1 MEVPQTDG
9 TMRKTADLTSESD
22 MVTVVCGDNTYFI
35 PLNKLIDDSQFFARA
50 LDVPMVEKKERKVVI
65 KDIESSI
72 FEKVIKFITEGKFNF
87 NVETEAFEALE
98 AADRLDMEELKEEVC
113 NRIKDN
119 LDNENAK
126 AVLSLAERFSDKH
139 LLKAAFDF
147 MQENDIKLEKED
159 VVENPNLAMAFMEE
173 CRIRLADMKEELAV
187 KDQELDEKD
196 EIVEIYRRAGRGFY
210 PEDIYDSFDD
220 EEDWH
225 VYDSFE
231 EDEEEEV
238 EVELAIPLSVL
249 FSEQG
254 NEEEGGNNGEDR
266 SVASEKEEGESQECG
281 KGEKQEKTNKS
292 GTREKQEETQDNG
305 MREKPK
311 ETGQS
316 GTREKHAEIC
326 QGENKEGQETKDRE
340 NIN

>member
-1 MEVPQTDG
+1 M
-9 TMRKTADLTSESD
+9 
-22 MVTVVCGDNTYFI
+22 
-35 PLNKLIDDSQFFARA
+35 
-50 LDVPMVEKKERKVVI
+50 
-65 KDIESSI
+65 
-72 FEKVIKFITEGKFNF
+72 IKFITERKFNF

-159 VVENPNLAMAFMEE
+159 VVENPNLALE
-173 CRIRLADMKEELAV
+173 CRIMLTDMKDELAV

-196 EIVEIYRRAGRGFY
+196 ELVEIYRRSGRGFY

-231 EDEEEEV
+231 EDEEEAV
-238 EVELAIPLSVL
+238 E
-249 FSEQG
+249 Q
-254 NEEEGGNNGEDR
+254 EEEKV
-266 SVASEKEEGESQECG
+266 SF
-281 KGEKQEKTNKS
+281 
-292 GTREKQEETQDNG
+292 
-305 MREKPK
+305 
-311 ETGQS
+311 
-316 GTREKHAEIC
+316 
-326 QGENKEGQETKDRE
+326 
-340 NIN
+340 